1 MDRKFVYYWTR
12 DWYDLNCNDVCLS
25 NHPWLGNVIEVGKS
39 AGKDR
44 SMNEEVQSMSYSRR
58 NKRPEKGREMD
69 VTSY

>member
-1 MDRKFVYYWTR
+1 M
-12 DWYDLNCNDVCLS
+12 
-25 NHPWLGNVIEVGKS
+25 GNVIEVGKS

-44 SMNEEVQSMSYSRR
+44 SMNEEVQNMSYSRR